1 MQLSKRKKIILE
13 ILSTILAIILGV
25 GAGFLIKDCSAGC
38 SRRDLLHAELTF
50 TVTDKNGKSITLS
63 NLPKKPVVINFW
75 AIWCGPCLA
84 ELPDFQEAYEE
95 YSEEVTF
102 LFINVLHWRNNT
114 VTQVENFLSSNG
126 YTFPTYYDTH
136 GNASDECNVNS
147 IPLTIFMGKD
157 GKVKQTHS
165 GTINKSKL
173 ISGIKNLL

>member
-38 SRRDLLHAELTF
+38 SRRDLLNAELSF
-50 TVTDKNGKSITLS
+50 TVTDKKGKSLS
-63 NLPKKPVVINFW
+63 LSDLPKKPVVINFW

-84 ELPDFQEAYEE
+84 ELPDFQEAYRE
-95 YSEEVTF
+95 YNDEVTF
-102 LFINVLHWRNNT
+102 LFINVLHWQKDT
-114 VTQVENFLSSNG
+114 VNEVEKFLSNNG
-126 YTFPTYYDTH
+126 YTFPTYYDTKSEAA
-136 GNASDECNVNS
+136 NECKVTS

-165 GTINKSKL
+165 GTISKSKL